1 MFDFFLVFYKY
12 FPLYLLLAHLHFTT
26 PLHSRLRGTE
36 FIYLVFTRVSLNSI
50 KVKVFKAMAE
60 KKIILVTGGSG
71 LVGQAIKQVTE
82 ENPRPDEEFIF
93 LSSKDA
99 DLK

>member
-1 MFDFFLVFYKY
+1 VAELFFIQKIWLVHFVL
-12 FPLYLLLAHLHFTT
+12 PNHSYL
-26 PLHSRLRGTE
+26 
-36 FIYLVFTRVSLNSI
+36 II
-50 KVKVFKAMAE
+50 KVKVSNKMAE

-82 ENPRPDEEFIF
+82 ENPHPDEEFIF